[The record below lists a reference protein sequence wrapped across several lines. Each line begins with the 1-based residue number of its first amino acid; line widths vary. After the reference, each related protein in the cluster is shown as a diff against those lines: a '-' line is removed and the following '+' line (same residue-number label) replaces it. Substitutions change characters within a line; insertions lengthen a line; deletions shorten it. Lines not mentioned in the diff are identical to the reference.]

1 MVRFVALAIMLAIG
15 AGVYGF
21 IQQSNVAAAQM
32 KLDATEKELQTWKT
46 RLTQYQSESKAEK
59 ANLEQCNAKVT
70 EIQTALDA
78 ANAAM
83 AKRPGA
89 KR

>member
-21 IQQSNVAAAQM
+21 VQQSNVAAAQ
-32 KLDATEKELQTWKT
+32 LRIDATEKELQTWKT
-46 RLTQYQSESKAEK
+46 RLTQYQAEGK
-59 ANLEQCNAKVT
+59 TVAANLETCNAKVV

-78 ANAAM
+78 ATAAM
-83 AKRPGA
+83 DKRPGA

>member
-15 AGVYGF
+15 AGVYAF
-21 IQQSNVAAAQM
+21 IQKSNVAAAQM
-32 KLDATEKELQTWKT
+32 QIAATTKELETWKT
-46 RLTQYQSESKAEK
+46 RLNQYQAEGK
-59 ANLEQCNAKVT
+59 TVASNLEQCTAKVT
-70 EIQTALDA
+70 EIQTALDTA
-78 ANAAM
+78 VAAM